1 MIGLREVM
9 TPQDGNKE
17 IARLDGV
24 AFLMVGG
31 IPNSKADI
39 SICEI
44 PVGNQA
50 DTLALCVYRRVPSGK
65 SGCFLVKRKFNGV
78 EQPSLGEES
87 CGVEWSDASTAFGQ
101 VKVQRCR
108 ATVSGW
114 RELRSWMKLWINS
127 VWSGESSTV
136 SSNSLW
142 VKRFAELNEAMDQQR
157 LVKRKVNGVEQP
169 SLGEESCG
177 VEWSNGSKAFG
188 QEKIS
193 TVSSN
198 RLWVKKA
205 AELNEAM
212 DQERLVKRKVNGVEQ
227 PSLGEESCGVE
238 WSDGSTAFGSR
249 ER

>member
-1 MIGLREVM
+1 VATILCSPWREGQLGRCWAVEFHLSLSFCSQMIGLREVM

-87 CGVEWSDASTAFGQ
+87 CGVE
-101 VKVQRCR
+101 
-108 ATVSGW
+108 
-114 RELRSWMKLWINS
+114 
-127 VWSGESSTV
+127 
-136 SSNSLW
+136 
-142 VKRFAELNEAMDQQR
+142 
-157 LVKRKVNGVEQP
+157 
-169 SLGEESCG
+169 
-177 VEWSNGSKAFG
+177 
-188 QEKIS
+188 
-193 TVSSN
+193 
-198 RLWVKKA
+198 
-205 AELNEAM
+205 
-212 DQERLVKRKVNGVEQ
+212 
-227 PSLGEESCGVE
+227 
-238 WSDGSTAFGSR
+238 
-249 ER
+249 